1 MNFPRPPAL
10 AAGFLFNALITGCF
24 LPGAMAIG
32 APSAMARQVESSAPA
47 PLAYADVADLV
58 TGAPYV
64 AKGRVTKLQ
73 KVSATPAGGGAAPRN
88 YLLMT
93 VQVEALI
100 RGEGGIAPLVTF
112 LTADT
117 GRKDFPRK
125 KQPVLVYARPGAK
138 PGEVQLV
145 SLHAL
150 QPWSADLEART
161 RAVTA
166 ELLKNDSPPAI
177 TSIGDA
183 FHIAGTIAGEGETQ
197 IFLKTSTGAPVS
209 LSIVRRPGQPAHWG
223 VSLGEIVDEA
233 AVPPARDTLLWY
245 RLACG
250 LPDRLPP
257 ESTRTLPLPDAEAA
271 RRDYALVMESLGRC
285 DRTL

>member
-1 MNFPRPPAL
+1 MNFPPSPAP
-10 AAGFLFNALITGCF
+10 ASPRLFNILITGIF
-24 LPGAMAIG
+24 LSASIG
-32 APSAMARQVESSAPA
+32 IGSTAAAQRQVESSAPA
-47 PLAYADVADLV
+47 SLAYADVADLV
-58 TGAPYV
+58 TAAPYI
-64 AKGRVTKLQ
+64 AKGRIAKLQ
-73 KVSATPAGGGAAPRN
+73 KVSTPPTGGGAAPRN

-112 LTADT
+112 LTPDT

-125 KQPVLVYARPGAK
+125 KQSVLIFARPGAK

-145 SLHAL
+145 SLHAM
-150 QPWSADLEART
+150 QPWSAEVEART
-161 RAVTA
+161 RAVAA

-177 TSIGDA
+177 VSIGDA
-183 FHIAGTIAGEGETQ
+183 FHIAGTIEGEGETQ

-271 RRDYALVMESLGRC
+271 RRDYALVIESLGRC